1 MALNILVVDDSAV
14 MRAMIIKTLRLSGIP
29 LGETFQAANGAEGL
43 QVLEAKWVDLVLV
56 DLNMPVMDGET
67 MIKCMQQNLAT
78 KDIPVIVV
86 STESSQSR
94 IDLLEK
100 VTSGFV
106 QKPFTPEILR
116 DIITAATG
124 GTHAG

>member
-43 QVLEAKWVDLVLV
+43 QALESNWVDLVLV

-67 MIKCMQQNLAT
+67 MIKCMQQTPAT
-78 KDIPVIVV
+78 KDIPIIVV

-100 VTSGFV
+100 ITSGFV
-106 QKPFTPEILR
+106 QKPFTPETLR

-124 GTHAG
+124 GAHAE